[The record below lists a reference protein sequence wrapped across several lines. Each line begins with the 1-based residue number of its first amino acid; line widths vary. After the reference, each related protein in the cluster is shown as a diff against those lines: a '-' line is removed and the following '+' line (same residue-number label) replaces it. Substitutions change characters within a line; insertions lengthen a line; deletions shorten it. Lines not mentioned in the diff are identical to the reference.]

1 MKRSTERILTTHAG
15 SLPRPLDLQ
24 ALIRAQQYGQPYD
37 QNVLSER
44 VQEAVAEV
52 VRQQTEAGVD
62 IISDGEQGKT
72 GFLLY
77 GNQRLTG
84 FESVPPKP
92 GESGR
97 VPRRDQLAFPDFYE
111 EYWKTEGDGGPRR
124 QPVYTGPITY
134 QGQAAVQRDIENFK
148 LALSRVQVEEAFIP
162 AIAPGTFGRGQ
173 NQFYASEEEFLF
185 AIATAMKE
193 EYQTIINAGFVL
205 QIDDPGLPDTWDM
218 QVPAL
223 SIEEYRK
230 FAALRVEA
238 LNYALAGLPEEM
250 VRYHICWGS
259 WHGPHTTDIPLRH
272 IVDLVLQVRAG
283 AYSIEA
289 ANPRHEHE
297 WQVWEDTKLP
307 DGKVLIPGVIAH
319 TTNTVEHPELV
330 AWRIINFANL
340 VGRENVIA
348 GTDCGFSQRALNP
361 RLHPSIVWAKL
372 RSLAEGAKLASK
384 QLWR

>member
-24 ALIRAQQYGQPYD
+24 AMIRAQQYGQLYD
-37 QNVLSER
+37 QNALSER
-44 VQEAVAEV
+44 VQKAVAEV
-52 VRQQTEAGVD
+52 VEQQTEAGVD

-84 FESVPPKP
+84 FEVVPPKP

-97 VPRRDQLAFPDFYE
+97 APRRDQLAFPDFYE
-111 EYWKTEGDGGPRR
+111 EYWKTEGDGGPRW
-124 QPVYTGPITY
+124 QPVCTGPITY

-148 LALSRVQVEEAFIP
+148 AALSGVQVEEAFIP
-162 AIAPGTFGRGQ
+162 ANAPGTFGRGQ
-173 NQFYASEEEFLF
+173 NQFYPSEEEFLF
-185 AIATAMKE
+185 AIAAAMKE

-238 LNYALAGLPEEM
+238 LNHAVAVNRLLGYENRVAMTNRPG
-250 VRYHICWGS
+250 
-259 WHGPHTTDIPLRH
+259 HGPTEESNQQMYLFF
-272 IVDLVLQVRAG
+272 
-283 AYSIEA
+283 
-289 ANPRHEHE
+289 EHLLKPA
-297 WQVWEDTKLP
+297 Q
-307 DGKVLIPGVIAH
+307 
-319 TTNTVEHPELV
+319 TV
-330 AWRIINFANL
+330 
-340 VGRENVIA
+340 
-348 GTDCGFSQRALNP
+348 
-361 RLHPSIVWAKL
+361 K
-372 RSLAEGAKLASK
+372 
-384 QLWR
+384 

>member
-24 ALIRAQQYGQPYD
+24 AMIRAQQYGQPYD

-52 VRQQTEAGVD
+52 VGQQTEAGVD

-97 VPRRDQLAFPDFYE
+97 APRRDQLAFPDFYE

-124 QPVYTGPITY
+124 QPVCTGPITY

-148 LALSRVQVEEAFIP
+148 LALSRVQVAEAFIP

-272 IVDLVLQVRAG
+272 IVDLVLQVRVG

-361 RLHPSIVWAKL
+361 RLHPSIVWPKL

>member
-77 GNQRLTG
+77 GNQRLNG
-84 FESVPPKP
+84 FELVPPKL

-97 VPRRDQLAFPDFYE
+97 APRKDQLAFPDFYE

-124 QPVYTGPITY
+124 QPVCTGPITY

-162 AIAPGTFGRGQ
+162 AIAPGTFGRGKTSSTQ
-173 NQFYASEEEFLF
+173 VKRNSS
-185 AIATAMKE
+185 
-193 EYQTIINAGFVL
+193 
-205 QIDDPGLPDTWDM
+205 LP
-218 QVPAL
+218 
-223 SIEEYRK
+223 S
-230 FAALRVEA
+230 
-238 LNYALAGLPEEM
+238 
-250 VRYHICWGS
+250 
-259 WHGPHTTDIPLRH
+259 
-272 IVDLVLQVRAG
+272 
-283 AYSIEA
+283 
-289 ANPRHEHE
+289 PR
-297 WQVWEDTKLP
+297 P
-307 DGKVLIPGVIAH
+307 
-319 TTNTVEHPELV
+319 
-330 AWRIINFANL
+330 
-340 VGRENVIA
+340 
-348 GTDCGFSQRALNP
+348 
-361 RLHPSIVWAKL
+361 
-372 RSLAEGAKLASK
+372 
-384 QLWR
+384 